1 MTSIIPNKNKK
12 EKQRKTKRW
21 PIVFWL
27 MIWQAASVFV
37 GQEILLASPAA
48 VLKRLFTLVTEPVFW
63 QSLLFS
69 GARIG
74 AGFLLGA
81 AAGIAGAALAGRFS
95 IAEELLTP
103 LVAAVKAV
111 PVASFVILDPDLGF
125 VEESFGCDFV
135 SDGISDPVYKHAER
149 PAGTG
154 HSAFGDDRRFSGSRP
169 VRLRWVI
176 LPQLYPYIRTGCS
189 LSLGL
194 CWKAGT
200 AAEVI
205 GIPNRSIGEH
215 LYQAKIYLDTPG
227 LFAWTAAIVYVSFC
241 LEKAVLKGMDLAEKR
256 MLVMK

>member
-48 VLKRLFTLVTEPVFW
+48 VLKRLFTLVTEPFFW

-111 PVASFVILDPDLGF
+111 PVASFVILILIW
-125 VEESFGCDFV
+125 VSSKNLSVVISFLMVFPILYTNTRNG
-135 SDGISDPVYKHAER
+135 
-149 PAGTG
+149 
-154 HSAFGDDRRFSGSRP
+154 
-169 VRLRWVI
+169 LR
-176 LPQLYPYIRTGCS
+176 
-189 LSLGL
+189 
-194 CWKAGT
+194 
-200 AAEVI
+200 E
-205 GIPNRSIGEH
+205 
-215 LYQAKIYLDTPG
+215 LDTA
-227 LFAWTAAIVYVSFC
+227 L
-241 LEKAVLKGMDLAEKR
+241 LEKIGRASCRERV
-256 MLVMK
+256 

>member
-1 MTSIIPNKNKK
+1 
-12 EKQRKTKRW
+12 
-21 PIVFWL
+21 
-27 MIWQAASVFV
+27 MIWQAVSVFV

-111 PVASFVILDPDLGF
+111 PVASFVILILIW
-125 VEESFGCDFV
+125 VSSKNLSVVISFLMVFPILYTNTRNG
-135 SDGISDPVYKHAER
+135 

-154 HSAFGDDRRFSGSRP
+154 HSAFWR
-169 VRLRWVI
+169 
-176 LPQLYPYIRTGCS
+176 
-189 LSLGL
+189 
-194 CWKAGT
+194 
-200 AAEVI
+200 
-205 GIPNRSIGEH
+205 
-215 LYQAKIYLDTPG
+215 
-227 LFAWTAAIVYVSFC
+227 
-241 LEKAVLKGMDLAEKR
+241 
-256 MLVMK
+256 

>member
-27 MIWQAASVFV
+27 MIWQAVSVFV

-81 AAGIAGAALAGRFS
+81 AVGIAGAALAGRFS

-111 PVASFVILDPDLGF
+111 PVASFVILILIW
-125 VEESFGCDFV
+125 VSSKNLSVVISFLMVFPILYTNTRNGLRELDTALLEMTV
-135 SDGISDPVYKHAER
+135 
-149 PAGTG
+149 
-154 HSAFGDDRRFSGSRP
+154 RFSGSAAGAAALGRSC
-169 VRLRWVI
+169 RS
-176 LPQLYPYIRTGCS
+176 LYPYIRTGCS

-241 LEKAVLKGMDLAEKR
+241 LEKAVLKGMDLAEKGC
-256 MLVMK
+256 

>member
-1 MTSIIPNKNKK
+1 MTD
-12 EKQRKTKRW
+12 
-21 PIVFWL
+21 VF
-27 MIWQAASVFV
+27 Q
-37 GQEILLASPAA
+37 
-48 VLKRLFTLVTEPVFW
+48 
-63 QSLLFS
+63 
-69 GARIG
+69 
-74 AGFLLGA
+74 
-81 AAGIAGAALAGRFS
+81 
-95 IAEELLTP
+95 
-103 LVAAVKAV
+103 V
-111 PVASFVILDPDLGF
+111 P
-125 VEESFGCDFV
+125 
-135 SDGISDPVYKHAER
+135 
-149 PAGTG
+149 
-154 HSAFGDDRRFSGSRP
+154 RP
-169 VRLRWVI
+169 VQLRWVI

>member
-95 IAEELLTP
+95 IAEESP
-103 LVAAVKAV
+103 DAAGCSSESSAGRFFCD
-111 PVASFVILDPDLGF
+111 SDPDLGF

-154 HSAFGDDRRFSGSRP
+154 HSAFGDDRRFSGSAAGAAALGDPAAAVPIYPDGMFTFPRP
-169 VRLRWVI
+169 LLEGRNGSRSNRHSEPI
-176 LPQLYPYIRTGCS
+176 HRRAICIRQKYISTHRDSLPGRQ
-189 LSLGL
+189 
-194 CWKAGT
+194 
-200 AAEVI
+200 
-205 GIPNRSIGEH
+205 RSCTS
-215 LYQAKIYLDTPG
+215 ASVSKK
-227 LFAWTAAIVYVSFC
+227 LF
-241 LEKAVLKGMDLAEKR
+241 
-256 MLVMK
+256 